1 MLSALKRFAAIRQ
14 GFQILHIKKIR
25 IKIIKK
31 TSCLCHRRKPREPE
45 SWHEGIWGV
54 HLLERKGE
62 KFSYPLFPSALD
74 VFQTTTSPLWKA
86 EMLREQSQTASQGE
100 TPPGF
105 LQPSHSSSTQHAW
118 HCHCCLAHRLANLVI
133 YGSRENSEQ
142 QRKLLL
148 ATCLAFKRRLHR
160 GCFLFPF
167 L

>member
-1 MLSALKRFAAIRQ
+1 MFMSQ
-14 GFQILHIKKIR
+14 E
-25 IKIIKK
+25 K
-31 TSCLCHRRKPREPE
+31 TQQASITARRNMESSPFGEERRKVFLPA
-45 SWHEGIWGV
+45 
-54 HLLERKGE
+54 L
-62 KFSYPLFPSALD
+62 PSALD

-86 EMLREQSQTASQGE
+86 EMPREQSQTASQGE

-105 LQPSHSSSTQHAW
+105 PQPSHSSSTQQAW

-142 QRKLLL
+142 RRKLLL
-148 ATCLAFKRRLHR
+148 ATQPVFKRRLHR